1 MTSTEGPMVPIV
13 HAAFASE
20 WAAAQAAGAYTGS
33 TRGRTLAEEGFIHA
47 STPAQLGPV
56 LATFYTDVPAGDL
69 VLLVLDSDRLEAAG
83 SPVRWEPPPGTT
95 EEFPHI
101 YGPIPVAAVVA
112 TLPLTRDVDDDWMVP
127 EL

>member
-1 MTSTEGPMVPIV
+1 MPIL
-13 HAAFASE
+13 HAAFVAD
-20 WAAAQAAGAYTGS
+20 WAAARAAGAYTGS

-56 LATFYTDVPAGDL
+56 LATFYADVPAGDL
-69 VLLVLDSDRLEAAG
+69 VLLVLDSERLEAAG
-83 SPVRWEPPPGTT
+83 SPVRWEPPPGTS

-101 YGPIPVAAVVA
+101 YGPIPIDAVAA
-112 TLPLTRDVDDDWMVP
+112 TMPLARDIGGHWIVP